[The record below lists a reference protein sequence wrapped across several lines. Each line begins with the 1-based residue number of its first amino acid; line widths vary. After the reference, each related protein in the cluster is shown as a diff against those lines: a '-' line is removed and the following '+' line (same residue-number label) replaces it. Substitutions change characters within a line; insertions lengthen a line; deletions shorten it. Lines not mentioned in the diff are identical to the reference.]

1 MLVGAAEPTD
11 PAASRNEVGGR
22 GADGVQRR
30 LGRRI
35 RRLLAAVRSVLARRF
50 VGVRPQGLI
59 QPRHFRA
66 DAPAIV
72 RVVVEAAL
80 EGDMQAASLVM
91 SRVAP
96 TLRSQG
102 LPVTFDFD
110 PSASIGRQM
119 EQVLSAI
126 ACGEVPP
133 DVGHQIIAS
142 VQALSQI
149 RAVEELEGRLIAL
162 EERQR

>member
-1 MLVGAAEPTD
+1 MTAVAPSPPQPEWMQGFASTPPKPKGN
-11 PAASRNEVGGR
+11 PAWVKGGPSPNPAGRPR
-22 GADGVQRR
+22 GVLDKRTKVSQALAD
-30 LGRRI
+30 
-35 RRLLAAVRSVLARRF
+35 
-50 VGVRPQGLI
+50 
-59 QPRHFRA
+59 

-80 EGDMQAASLVM
+80 QGDMQAASLVM

-96 TLRSQG
+96 ALRSQG
-102 LPVTFDFD
+102 LPVTFNFD
-110 PSASIGRQM
+110 PSAPIGRQM
-119 EQVLSAI
+119 EQVLAAI
-126 ACGEVPP
+126 ACGDVPP

-162 EERQR
+162 EERQK

>member
-1 MLVGAAEPTD
+1 MTD
-11 PAASRNEVGGR
+11 AASPSPQPAWLQGFVSTPPKPKGNPAWKKGGPSPNPAGRPR
-22 GADGVQRR
+22 GVLDKRTKVSQALAD
-30 LGRRI
+30 
-35 RRLLAAVRSVLARRF
+35 
-50 VGVRPQGLI
+50 
-59 QPRHFRA
+59 

>member
-1 MLVGAAEPTD
+1 MTAEVSPSAQPEWMQGFK
-11 PAASRNEVGGR
+11 PAAAKQKGNPQWTPGCKSPN
-22 GADGVQRR
+22 
-30 LGRRI
+30 
-35 RRLLAAVRSVLARRF
+35 
-50 VGVRPQGLI
+50 PQGRPKGI
-59 QPRHFRA
+59 QDRRTKVA
-66 DAPAIV
+66 QALAGDAPAIV

-102 LPVTFDFD
+102 SPVTFDFD

-126 ACGEVPP
+126 ARGEVPP